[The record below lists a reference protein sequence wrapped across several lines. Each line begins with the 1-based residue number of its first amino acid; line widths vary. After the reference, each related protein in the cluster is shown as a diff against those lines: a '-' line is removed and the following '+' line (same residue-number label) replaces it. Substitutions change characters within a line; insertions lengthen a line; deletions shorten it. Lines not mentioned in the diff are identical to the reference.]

1 MWCKSGVHSV
11 MFPSIWADLTL
22 IEIVNHFRRHV
33 HDMRECAVLLKEVV
47 SDAAQDRFY
56 WHLIGHAE
64 LSMWFVYD
72 FLLSALWS
80 QEEYLDWEDYEGE
93 INIRLITKVLS
104 VCEFCIVSLNLRFGS
119 LLQVPVVYVIMLNCH
134 DLLCQ
139 NLVWIFSCYST
150 LDWGQI

>member
-11 MFPSIWADLTL
+11 MFPSTWPFQEACTWHAWVCC
-22 IEIVNHFRRHV
+22 IVKRSCN
-33 HDMRECAVLLKEVV
+33 
-47 SDAAQDRFY
+47 AARDRFY
-56 WHLIGHAE
+56 WHLIGRAE

-104 VCEFCIVSLNLRFGS
+104 VCKFCIVSFNLRFGS